1 MATVLLTPDFI
12 LNGLTAA
19 LGDSATEYCDTN
31 PASRGLY
38 VYVTAANP
46 GHGTY
51 KVRLKVHGTSA
62 HFLIGSTDDVTLPT
76 ARQETINLRKQR
88 AQGTLLKAE
97 EKPKVEELT
106 FAKFFTDHYYPYV
119 TSRKRSHKRDKE
131 LAVRVNKVIGG
142 KKLTEINRLMLSNL
156 HMSLLNDEKLAPATC
171 DLHIRFVKHALQ
183 LAVDWSMLE
192 KNVASRF
199 PMFNV
204 DNRSNDFLTD
214 AELQRFVQTVQASKN
229 KVIANL
235 ILFMLSSGMRLTEAM
250 SLKWEDVNM
259 DNFTISI
266 PAIRAKSR
274 RLKMIPMAGLAA
286 EAVQTQV
293 ATRGDS
299 EFVWVNA
306 RTGERYKNI
315 NKAFDVLRRKAGLP
329 TFKIHGLRRTFATTL
344 ANAGTSINVIQQ
356 LLTHASPVT
365 TDRYIRVS
373 SKTLHDATN
382 GASSVIRAAMAAA
395 PAVAPAVA
403 A

>member
-1 MATVLLTPDFI
+1 MATILLSPEFV
-12 LNGLTAA
+12 LNGLTVPP
-19 LGDSATEYCDTN
+19 GKSHIEYCDLHPESRSLYIGVN
-31 PASRGLY
+31 AS
-38 VYVTAANP
+38 TP
-46 GHGTY
+46 GQGIY
-51 KVRLKVHGTSA
+51 RVRQKIEGKTTHFVIGKTSE
-62 HFLIGSTDDVTLPT
+62 VTLQS
-76 ARQETINLRKQR
+76 ARQQTV
-88 AQGTLLKAE
+88 ALKAQLASGVNPKATE
-97 EKPKVEELT
+97 EKPKVEALT

-119 TSRKRSHKRDKE
+119 TTRKRSHKRDKE
-131 LAVRVNKVIGG
+131 LAVRVIKIIGE
-142 KKLTEINRLMLSNL
+142 KARLIEINRLMLSSL
-156 HMSLLNDEKLAPATC
+156 HMSLLNEEKLAPATC

-214 AELQRFVQTVQASKN
+214 VQLQRFVQTVQASKY

-235 ILFMLSSGMRLTEAM
+235 ILFMLSSGMRMTEAM
-250 SLKWEDVNM
+250 SIRWADLNM
-259 DNFTISI
+259 DNRTISI
-266 PAIRAKSR
+266 LASNAKSR
-274 RLKMIPMAGLAA
+274 RLKSIPMSDMAA
-286 EAVQTQV
+286 EAIQSQL

-299 EFVWVNA
+299 EFVWVNS
-306 RTGERYKNI
+306 RTGTRYMNI
-315 NKAFDVLRRKAGLP
+315 NKPFDVLRKKAGVP

-382 GASSVIRAAMAAA
+382 GASSAIRAAMAAA
-395 PAVAPAVA
+395 PALA

>member
-1 MATVLLTPDFI
+1 MATILLTPEFI
-12 LNGLTAA
+12 LNGLIAA
-19 LGDSATEYCDTN
+19 LGDSATEYCDKN

-46 GHGTY
+46 GHGVY

-76 ARQETINLRKQR
+76 ARQEAVNLRKQR
-88 AQGTLLKAE
+88 DQGTLLKAKE
-97 EKPKVEELT
+97 EPKVEELT
-106 FAKFFTDHYYPYV
+106 FAKFFNDHYYPYV
-119 TSRKRSHKRDKE
+119 VSRKRSHKRDKE
-131 LAVRVNKVIGG
+131 LAARVIKSIGE
-142 KKLTEINRLMLSNL
+142 KRLTEISRLMLSSL
-156 HMSLLNDEKLAPATC
+156 HMSLLNEEKLAPATC

-199 PMFNV
+199 PMFNP

-235 ILFMLSSGMRLTEAM
+235 ILFMLSSGMRMTEAM
-250 SLKWEDVNM
+250 SIRWADLNM
-259 DNFTISI
+259 DNRTISI
-266 PAIRAKSR
+266 PASNAKSR
-274 RLKMIPMAGLAA
+274 RLKSIPMSDMAA
-286 EAVQTQV
+286 EAIQSQL

-299 EFVWVNA
+299 EFVWVNS
-306 RTGERYKNI
+306 RTGTRYMNI
-315 NKAFDVLRRKAGLP
+315 NKPFDVLRKKAGVP

-344 ANAGTSINVIQQ
+344 ANQSVPVQVIQA

-365 TDRYIRVS
+365 TGLYIRLS
-373 SKTLHDATN
+373 SRTLHDATN
-382 GASSVIRAAMAAA
+382 GASSAIRAAMAAA
-395 PAVAPAVA
+395 PALAEA
-403 A
+403 

>member
-1 MATVLLTPDFI
+1 
-12 LNGLTAA
+12 
-19 LGDSATEYCDTN
+19 
-31 PASRGLY
+31 
-38 VYVTAANP
+38 
-46 GHGTY
+46 
-51 KVRLKVHGTSA
+51 
-62 HFLIGSTDDVTLPT
+62 
-76 ARQETINLRKQR
+76 
-88 AQGTLLKAE
+88 
-97 EKPKVEELT
+97 
-106 FAKFFTDHYYPYV
+106 
-119 TSRKRSHKRDKE
+119 
-131 LAVRVNKVIGG
+131 
-142 KKLTEINRLMLSNL
+142 MLSNL

-171 DLHIRFVKHALQ
+171 DLHIRFVKHALP

-235 ILFMLSSGMRLTEAM
+235 ILFMLSSGMRLTEAL
-250 SLKWEDVNM
+250 SVKWEDLNM
-259 DNFTISI
+259 DNRTISI
-266 PAIRAKSR
+266 PASNAKSR
-274 RLKMIPMAGLAA
+274 RLKSIPMGDLAA
-286 EAVQTQV
+286 EAIQSQL
-293 ATRGDS
+293 ATKGDS
-299 EFVWVNA
+299 EYVWVNPK
-306 RTGERYKNI
+306 TGRKYTNI
-315 NKAFDVLRRKAGLP
+315 NKPFDVLRIKAGVP

-382 GASSVIRAAMAAA
+382 GASSAIRAAM
-395 PAVAPAVA
+395 AVAPAVA

>member
-1 MATVLLTPDFI
+1 MATILLTPEFI
-12 LNGLTAA
+12 LNGLKAA
-19 LGDSATEYCDTN
+19 EGDSATEYCDTN
-31 PASRGLY
+31 PASKGLY
-38 VYVTAANP
+38 VYVAAANP

-76 ARQETINLRKQR
+76 ARQETVNLRKQR
-88 AQGTLLKAE
+88 DQGTLLKA
-97 EKPKVEELT
+97 KDAPRVEELT
-106 FAKFFTDHYYPYV
+106 FAKYFTDHYYPYV

-131 LAVRVNKVIGG
+131 LAVRVNKVIGD

-156 HMSLLNDEKLAPATC
+156 HMSLLNDERLAPATC

-214 AELQRFVQTVQASKN
+214 AELQLFVLTVQASKN

-235 ILFMLSSGMRLTEAM
+235 ILFMLSSGMRMTEAM
-250 SLKWEDVNM
+250 SIKWADLNM
-259 DNFTISI
+259 DNRTISI
-266 PAIRAKSR
+266 PATNAKSR
-274 RLKMIPMAGLAA
+274 RLKSIPMSDMAA
-286 EAVQTQV
+286 EAIQSQL

-299 EFVWVNA
+299 EFVWVNP
-306 RTGERYKNI
+306 RTGTRYMNI
-315 NKAFDVLRRKAGLP
+315 NKPFDVLRKKAGVP

-365 TDRYIRVS
+365 TDRYIRIS

-382 GASSVIRAAMAAA
+382 GASSAIRAAMAAA
-395 PAVAPAVA
+395 PALAEA
-403 A
+403 

>member
-1 MATVLLTPDFI
+1 MATILLSPEFV
-12 LNGLTAA
+12 LNGLTVPP
-19 LGDSATEYCDTN
+19 GKSHIEYCDLHPESRSLYIGVN
-31 PASRGLY
+31 AS
-38 VYVTAANP
+38 TP
-46 GHGTY
+46 GQGIY
-51 KVRLKVHGTSA
+51 RVRQKIEGKTTHFVIGKTSE
-62 HFLIGSTDDVTLPT
+62 VTLQS
-76 ARQETINLRKQR
+76 ARQQTV
-88 AQGTLLKAE
+88 ALKAQLASGVNPKATE
-97 EKPKVEELT
+97 EKPKVEALT

-119 TSRKRSHKRDKE
+119 TTRKRSHKRDKE
-131 LAVRVNKVIGG
+131 LAVRVIKIIGE
-142 KKLTEINRLMLSNL
+142 KARLIEINRLMLSSL
-156 HMSLLNDEKLAPATC
+156 HMSLLNEEKLAPATC

-214 AELQRFVQTVQASKN
+214 VQLQRFVQTVQASKN

-235 ILFMLSSGMRLTEAM
+235 ILFMLSSGMRMTEAM
-250 SLKWEDVNM
+250 SIRWADLNM
-259 DNFTISI
+259 DNRTISI
-266 PAIRAKSR
+266 LASNAKSR
-274 RLKMIPMAGLAA
+274 RLKSIPMSDMAA
-286 EAVQTQV
+286 EAIQSQL

-299 EFVWVNA
+299 EFVWVNS
-306 RTGERYKNI
+306 RTGTRYMNI
-315 NKAFDVLRRKAGLP
+315 NKPFDVLRKKAGVP

-382 GASSVIRAAMAAA
+382 GASSAIRAAMAAA
-395 PAVAPAVA
+395 PALA

>member
-1 MATVLLTPDFI
+1 MATVLLTSEFI
-12 LNGLTAA
+12 MNGLIAA
-19 LGDSATEYCDTN
+19 QGDSATEYCDTN

-76 ARQETINLRKQR
+76 ARQETVNLRKQR
-88 AQGTLLKAE
+88 AQGTLLKAKE
-97 EKPKVEELT
+97 EPKAEALT

-131 LAVRVNKVIGG
+131 LAVRVNKVIGD

-156 HMSLLNDEKLAPATC
+156 HMSLLNEEKLAPATC

-199 PMFNV
+199 PMFNP

-214 AELQRFVQTVQASKN
+214 VQLQRFVQTVQASKN

-235 ILFMLSSGMRLTEAM
+235 ILFMLSSGMRMTEAM
-250 SLKWEDVNM
+250 SIRHADLNM
-259 DNFTISI
+259 DNRTISI
-266 PAIRAKSR
+266 PASNAKSR
-274 RLKMIPMAGLAA
+274 RLKSIPMSDMAA
-286 EAVQTQV
+286 EAIQSQL
-293 ATRGDS
+293 ATKGDS
-299 EFVWVNA
+299 EFVWVNPK
-306 RTGERYKNI
+306 TGKRYVNI
-315 NKAFDVLRRKAGLP
+315 NKPFDVLRKKAGVP

-365 TDRYIRVS
+365 TDRYIRIS

-382 GASSVIRAAMAAA
+382 GASSAIKAAMAAA
-395 PAVAPAVA
+395 PALVEA
-403 A
+403 